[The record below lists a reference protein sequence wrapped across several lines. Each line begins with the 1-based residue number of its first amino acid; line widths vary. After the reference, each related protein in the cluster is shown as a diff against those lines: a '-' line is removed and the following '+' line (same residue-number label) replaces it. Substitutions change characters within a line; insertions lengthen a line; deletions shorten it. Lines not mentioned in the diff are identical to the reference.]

1 MLVHDALLLDGSG
14 RRERGWVR
22 TAGAMI
28 AEVGVGDRWQAHA
41 ASAGRIVDAAGA
53 ALTPGFIDLHSHGGA
68 GVAYSA
74 EDTTAA
80 LAFHRSHGTTRTLLS
95 LVSAPI
101 DRRAGWLEHIA
112 AAVADDP
119 LVLGSHLEGPYLA
132 THRCGAHDP
141 AVLVAPDAESVEREL
156 VAADGTLAMVT
167 IAPELPGADDAIARF
182 VDAGVVVA
190 IGHTDADYDAAR
202 RGFDAGAT
210 VLTHAF
216 NAMPPMLH
224 RAPGPVMAAVDAGAV
239 LELILDGVHVHPS
252 VAAGLFRLA
261 PGRVALI
268 TDAIAAAGCADGT
281 YPLGSLTLEVRD
293 GRATLLGTD
302 TLAGSVLTQDAALRR
317 AVEVLGVDPV
327 DAVRALTAVPAAAL
341 ERDDLGWLR
350 PGCRADLVLLD
361 DEWSPTLVVGEGTV
375 LHDRT
380 VLVDRANLHAR

>member
-1 MLVHDALLLDGSG
+1 VLIHDAVLIDGEG
-14 RRERGWVR
+14 RRERGWLH
-22 TAGAMI
+22 TSGGAI
-28 AEVGVGDRWQAHA
+28 AEVGIGDGWRAHA
-41 ASAGRIVDAAGA
+41 AAAERVVDAAGSV
-53 ALTPGFIDLHSHGGA
+53 LTPGFIDLHTHGGA

-74 EDTTAA
+74 AEPAEA
-80 LAFHRSHGTTRTLLS
+80 LAFHRSHGTTRTLMS

-101 DRRAGWLEHIA
+101 ERQAGWLSSIA
-112 AAVADDP
+112 ASSAADP
-119 LVLGSHLEGPYLA
+119 LVLGAHLEGPFLA
-132 THRCGAHDP
+132 VHRCGAHDP
-141 AVLVAPDAESVEREL
+141 SALTAPDAESVERQL
-156 VAADGTLAMVT
+156 AAADGTLAMVT
-167 IAPELPGADDAIARF
+167 IAPELPGAEDAIARF

-190 IGHTDADYDAAR
+190 IGHTDADHDTAR
-202 RGFDAGAT
+202 RAFDAGAT

-268 TDAIAAAGCADGT
+268 TDAISAAGCTDGT

-317 AVEVLGVDPV
+317 AAEVLGLDPV
-327 DAVRALTAVPAAAL
+327 HAVHALTAVPAAAL
-341 ERDDLGWLR
+341 GRDDLGWLR
-350 PGCRADLVLLD
+350 AGCRADLVLLD
-361 DEWSPTLVVGEGTV
+361 ADWSPTLVVGEGTI
-375 LHDRT
+375 LHER
-380 VLVDRANLHAR
+380 

>member
-1 MLVHDALLLDGSG
+1 MLVHDAVLIDGSA

-22 TAGAMI
+22 TSGVTI
-28 AEVGVGDRWQAHA
+28 AEVGADDAWQA
-41 ASAGRIVDAAGA
+41 SVVPGEQVVDAVGA
-53 ALTPGFIDLHSHGGA
+53 VLTPGFIDLHSHGGA
-68 GVAYSA
+68 GVAFSA
-74 EDTTAA
+74 EDPAEA

-101 DRRAGWLEHIA
+101 DRQCGWLERIA
-112 AAVADDP
+112 ATAADDP

-141 AVLVAPDAESVEREL
+141 AVLVAPDAESVEL
-156 VAADGTLAMVT
+156 QLSAAGGTLAMVT

-182 VDAGVVVA
+182 VDAGAVVA
-190 IGHTDADYDAAR
+190 VGHTDADYDTAR
-202 RGFDAGAT
+202 RAFDAGAT

-216 NAMPPMLH
+216 NAMPAMLH
-224 RAPGPVMAAVDAGAV
+224 RAPGPVMAAVDARAV

-268 TDAIAAAGCADGT
+268 TDAISAAGCVDGT
-281 YPLGSLTLEVRD
+281 YPLGSLTLEVYD
-293 GRATLLGTD
+293 GRATLVGSD

-317 AVEVLGVDPV
+317 AVDVLGVDPV

-341 ERDDLGWLR
+341 GRDDLGWLR

-361 DEWSPTLVVGEGTV
+361 DEWSPTLVVGDGAI
-375 LHDRT
+375 LHER
-380 VLVDRANLHAR
+380 

>member
-1 MLVHDALLLDGSG
+1 MLIHDAVLIDGEG
-14 RRERGWVR
+14 RRERGWLR
-22 TAGAMI
+22 TSGGAI
-28 AEVGVGDRWQAHA
+28 AELGIGDGWRAHA
-41 ASAGRIVDAAGA
+41 ASADRVVDAAGSV
-53 ALTPGFIDLHSHGGA
+53 LTPGFIDLHTHGGA

-74 EDTTAA
+74 AEPAEA
-80 LAFHRSHGTTRTLLS
+80 LAFHRSHGTTRTLMS

-101 DRRAGWLEHIA
+101 ERQAGWLSSIA
-112 AAVADDP
+112 AAAAADP
-119 LVLGSHLEGPYLA
+119 LVLGAHLEGPFLA

-141 AVLVAPDAESVEREL
+141 AVLMAPDAESVERQL
-156 VAADGTLAMVT
+156 AAADGTLAMVT
-167 IAPELPGADDAIARF
+167 IAPELPGAEDAIARF

-190 IGHTDADYDAAR
+190 IGHTDADHDTACRA
-202 RGFDAGAT
+202 FDAGAT

-239 LELILDGVHVHPS
+239 LELILDGIHVHPS

-268 TDAIAAAGCADGT
+268 TDAISAAGCAEGT
-281 YPLGSLTLEVRD
+281 YPLGSLTLEVRE

-317 AVEVLGVDPV
+317 AVEVLDLDPV
-327 DAVRALTAVPAAAL
+327 DAVHALTAVPAAAL
-341 ERDDLGWLR
+341 GREDLGWLR
-350 PGCRADLVLLD
+350 VGCRADLVLLD

-375 LHDRT
+375 LHEG
-380 VLVDRANLHAR
+380 